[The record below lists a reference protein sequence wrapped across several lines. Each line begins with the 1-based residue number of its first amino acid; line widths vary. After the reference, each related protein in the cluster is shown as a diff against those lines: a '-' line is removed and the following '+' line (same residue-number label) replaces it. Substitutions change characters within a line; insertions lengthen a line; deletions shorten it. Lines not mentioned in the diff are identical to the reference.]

1 MEAFYSKVRRLKD
14 THGIKAEE
22 LTHKIFHDY
31 TYIHRKLKKAMK
43 TKFQNRTGVEFDE
56 WVVRLNAQF
65 GETLV
70 KEIISDDEFWGILT
84 QLS

>member
-1 MEAFYSKVRRLKD
+1 
-14 THGIKAEE
+14 
-22 LTHKIFHDY
+22 
-31 TYIHRKLKKAMK
+31 MK
-43 TKFQNRTGVEFDE
+43 TKFQNRIGVEFDE